1 MEICFI
7 SAVECMAYTAMTSPL
22 MPGGIELEEL

>member
-7 SAVECMAYTAMTSPL
+7 SAVECIGYTVMTSPL
-22 MPGGIELEEL
+22 MPGGIELGEL